1 MEIHA
6 NQPIL
11 NEHPSAKALISLLKQ
26 NSDELALTEAIVYHN
41 FPLYVDSDF
50 SKKNPDVMIVSKNH
64 GIIIDLLLIKCYLHA
79 KAFNRI

>member
-11 NEHPSAKALISLLKQ
+11 NEHPSAKALISLLKE
-26 NSDELALTEAIVYHN
+26 NSDELALKEARVYHN

-50 SKKNPDVMIVSKNH
+50 SKKKS
-64 GIIIDLLLIKCYLHA
+64 
-79 KAFNRI
+79 